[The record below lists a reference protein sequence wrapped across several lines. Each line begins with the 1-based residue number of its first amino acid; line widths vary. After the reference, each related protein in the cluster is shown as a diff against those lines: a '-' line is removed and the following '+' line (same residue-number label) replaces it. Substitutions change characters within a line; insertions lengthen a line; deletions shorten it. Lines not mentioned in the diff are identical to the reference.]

1 MQEGLWEELRRSGR
15 ILWAGGDEDVQHPD
29 RSKHT
34 SKLIKS
40 YVLSTFSLF
49 YVTYS
54 STRLFIKNETNDT
67 PVQEKTVKS

>member
-1 MQEGLWEELRRSGR
+1 MWEELPRSGR
-15 ILWAGGDEDVQHPD
+15 ILWAGSDEDVQHPD

-49 YVTYS
+49 YVNYS
-54 STRLFIKNETNDT
+54 PTRLFIKNETNET
-67 PVQEKTVKS
+67 PVHEKTV